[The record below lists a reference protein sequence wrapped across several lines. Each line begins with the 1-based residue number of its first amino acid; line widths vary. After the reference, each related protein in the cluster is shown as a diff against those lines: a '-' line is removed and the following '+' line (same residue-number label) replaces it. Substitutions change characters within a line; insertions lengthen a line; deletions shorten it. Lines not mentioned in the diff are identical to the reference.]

1 MGKLRQISLLDLQTR
16 ISFCHPYYF
25 KKGIPYRQV
34 LRLNRICSNNEIL
47 HRRCNDL
54 EKWLMERGYKE
65 KMMRNQILSTQE
77 HFRNDALEKEQQQ
90 MSEEKTNI

>member
-34 LRLNRICSNNEIL
+34 LRLNRIYADNETL
-47 HRRCNDL
+47 DKRCNDL
-54 EKWLMERGYKE
+54 EKWLMERGY
-65 KMMRNQILSTQE
+65 
-77 HFRNDALEKEQQQ
+77 
-90 MSEEKTNI
+90 EEKNDEKADIEHPGAFSK